1 MNPGGPFKTSS
12 PERKLMGAKN
22 GNGKRNGNGR
32 NNRWNSEKEIAPAR
46 AACDAGA
53 HCPND
58 CFQCPSTCQQERE
71 RGGCIHPELPSCLS
85 CEKELREKLGKKYY
99 PEKSNGKGGIDDILY
114 SPLEKKGNSVPPR
127 QNGTKTSLPLRN
139 KTKRFLEEAGKDHA
153 E

>member
-1 MNPGGPFKTSS
+1 MLHFNLMNPGGPFKTSS

-32 NNRWNSEKEIAPAR
+32 NNRWNS
-46 AACDAGA
+46 
-53 HCPND
+53 
-58 CFQCPSTCQQERE
+58 
-71 RGGCIHPELPSCLS
+71 
-85 CEKELREKLGKKYY
+85 EKELREKLGKKYY